1 MRRSLRNHIIIR
13 RRLTDLELVITNDHL
28 LLPFWYVAIQ
38 LLLVWILGA
47 LRLVLGWCGIS
58 LRVSGWFLVGEGVV
72 CGVFVVVF
80 MAPTMSF
87 FADMFSVMV
96 SEWGIFV

>member
-1 MRRSLRNHIIIR
+1 MRRPLRNHIIVR
-13 RRLTDLELVITNDHL
+13 RRLTDLELVITDDHL
-28 LLPFWYVAIQ
+28 LLPFWHVAKQ
-38 LLLVWILGA
+38 LLLVSILRA

-58 LRVSGWFLVGEGVV
+58 LRVSWWFLVREGVV

-87 FADMFSVMV
+87 FADMFSVIV
-96 SEWGIFV
+96 SEWENFV